1 MFDARKPFSLQ
12 LNPKMFEPATE
23 AEKAYISRMRPSS
36 TFFRDGCRR
45 LLKNKVATLSLI
57 VIILITIAVIVVPV
71 IRCWVSGRENLWTAP
86 TIIWPRLLT
95 ERPK

>member
-36 TFFRDGCRR
+36 TF
-45 LLKNKVATLSLI
+45 
-57 VIILITIAVIVVPV
+57 
-71 IRCWVSGRENLWTAP
+71 SGTDAADC
-86 TIIWPRLLT
+86 
-95 ERPK
+95 